1 MCSPLS
7 EIVLHM
13 YFTHH
18 RVKYGGNACA
28 RRWLGELLPRP
39 TYISQ
44 ETFLNSDYFIFDG
57 TSCFVIPVSLLYR
70 RGNINDL
77 LSLLVGRLS
86 TTSPKR
92 RGRCSNET
100 TLIASTKVRTP
111 HNTNKTTQ

>member
-39 TYISQ
+39 IYISQ

-57 TSCFVIPVSLLYR
+57 TVVLSYQFLY
-70 RGNINDL
+70 
-77 LSLLVGRLS
+77 S
-86 TTSPKR
+86 TGVATLMISFRFLWVAFQQHPPK
-92 RGRCSNET
+92 GG
-100 TLIASTKVRTP
+100 ADARTRP
-111 HNTNKTTQ
+111 L